1 MNSIQFI
8 IKNLILF
15 LFFIILGA
23 YLQSS
28 HGNGKESVSENF
40 VNQSNINQSKID
52 YMNTLKFSTLIR
64 QKDSAI
70 VFLNTKLAAEIV
82 LSKVLKKNALK
93 QHLLNDTLA
102 TVYEQEPSLITCDEL
117 IVGLGTE
124 ISNKDTLIDCLVAET
139 ESYDRK
145 VSALESK
152 LLLQKEFI
160 VSKENLI
167 LYKDSTITFYEKQKK
182 ENAFW
187 STVKLNAAI
196 GVILF
201 ETVALLLK

>member
-1 MNSIQFI
+1 MSSIQFI
-8 IKNLILF
+8 IKYLLLL
-15 LFFIILGA
+15 LFFFVLGA
-23 YLQSS
+23 FLQRNF
-28 HGNGKESVSENF
+28 GEGKESVSESF

-70 VFLNTKLAAEIV
+70 VFLNIKLAAEV
-82 LSKVLKKNALK
+82 ALSKVLRTIAQK

-102 TVYEQEPSLITCDEL
+102 TVYEQVPRLTACDEL

-124 ISNKDTLIDCLVAET
+124 IANKDTLIACLVAET
-139 ESYDRK
+139 ESYNRK
-145 VSALESK
+145 VRTLESK
-152 LLLQKEFI
+152 VILQKEII

-167 LYKDSTITFYEKQKK
+167 LYKDSTITYYENQKK